1 VQPQIPSD
9 NSGPDEISE
18 IQILLN
24 YLPGTIRQHI
34 DRQIF
39 DDLVEIVVDLNRPVQ
54 LRFPGDYVLL
64 PHHATQGD
72 LEFIV
77 QRVGLFRSDNRAGI
91 EGTLHRI
98 SAIRNRYQDLVGVTM
113 RVGRHL
119 AGVADSLQPTLA
131 RGESLLIL
139 GPPGSGKTT
148 LLRDLTR
155 IASTDLRRRVV
166 VVDTSNEIGGDG
178 NVPHPAIGTAR
189 RIQVP
194 DRADQYR
201 LLLEAVQ
208 NHTPEVVIIDEIGT
222 KAEAESADQHR
233 LLLEAVQNHTPEV
246 VIIDEIGTKAEAES
260 AASIAERG
268 VQLIATAHG
277 HRLLNLVKNAE
288 LNLLVGGVHTV
299 THSEATMAVA
309 GIVGARSAGRAST
322 QERIKDPTFNVVVE
336 LVPDAERTMRLYDTL
351 AAVDDL
357 LEGNQPTPSYLLST
371 CITVEALRASF
382 ADSSAINVRRFRR
395 QVDWYAELLDDPST
409 TEG

>member
-9 NSGPDEISE
+9 TSGPDEISE

-39 DDLVEIVVDLNRPVQ
+39 DNLVEIVVDLHRPVQ

-64 PHHATQGD
+64 PHHATQAD

-98 SAIRNRYQDLVGVTM
+98 SAIRNRYQDLVGVTL

-131 RGESLLIL
+131 REESLLIL

-194 DRADQYR
+194 DR
-201 LLLEAVQ
+201 
-208 NHTPEVVIIDEIGT
+208 
-222 KAEAESADQHR
+222 ADQHR

-299 THSEATMAVA
+299 THGEATMAVA

-322 QERIKDPTFNVVVE
+322 QERIKDPTFNVVIE
-336 LVPDAERTMRLYDTL
+336 LATDAERTMRLYET
-351 AAVDDL
+351 AKAVDEL

-371 CITVEALRASF
+371 RITVGALRATF
-382 ADSSAINVRRFRR
+382 VDSSAINVRRFRR

>member
-1 VQPQIPSD
+1 MQPQIPSD
-9 NSGPDEISE
+9 HSGPDEISE

-155 IASTDLRRRVV
+155 IASTDLRRRVI

-178 NVPHPAIGTAR
+178 NVPHPAFGTAR

-194 DRADQYR
+194 DRADQY
-201 LLLEAVQ
+201 
-208 NHTPEVVIIDEIGT
+208 
-222 KAEAESADQHR
+222 R

>member
-222 KAEAESADQHR
+222 KAEAESA
-233 LLLEAVQNHTPEV
+233 
-246 VIIDEIGTKAEAES
+246 
-260 AASIAERG
+260 ASIAERG

>member
-1 VQPQIPSD
+1 MQPQIPSD
-9 NSGPDEISE
+9 TSGPDEISE

-39 DDLVEIVVDLNRPVQ
+39 DNLVEIVVDLHRPVQ

-64 PHHATQGD
+64 PHHATQAD

-98 SAIRNRYQDLVGVTM
+98 SAIRNRYQDLVGVTL

-131 RGESLLIL
+131 REESLLIL

-194 DRADQYR
+194 DR
-201 LLLEAVQ
+201 
-208 NHTPEVVIIDEIGT
+208 
-222 KAEAESADQHR
+222 ADQHR

-299 THSEATMAVA
+299 THGEATMAVA

-322 QERIKDPTFNVVVE
+322 QERIKDPTFNVVIE
-336 LVPDAERTMRLYDTL
+336 LATDAERTMRLYET
-351 AAVDDL
+351 AKAVDEL

-371 CITVEALRASF
+371 RITVGALRATF
-382 ADSSAINVRRFRR
+382 VDSSAINVRRFRR

>member
-1 VQPQIPSD
+1 MQPQIPSD

-222 KAEAESADQHR
+222 KAEAESA
-233 LLLEAVQNHTPEV
+233 
-246 VIIDEIGTKAEAES
+246 
-260 AASIAERG
+260 ASIAERG

>member
-1 VQPQIPSD
+1 MHPQIRAGT
-9 NSGPDEISE
+9 SGVGETSE

-24 YLPGTIRQHI
+24 HLPGTIRRHI
-34 DRQIF
+34 AREIF
-39 DDLVEIVVDLNRPVQ
+39 GDLVEIVIDLNRQVQ

-64 PHHATQGD
+64 PHHATQTD

-131 RGESLLIL
+131 REESLLIL
-139 GPPGSGKTT
+139 GPPGSGKST

-155 IASTDLRRRVV
+155 IASTDLRRRVI

-178 NVPHPAIGTAR
+178 NVPHPAVRTAR

-194 DRADQYR
+194 DR
-201 LLLEAVQ
+201 
-208 NHTPEVVIIDEIGT
+208 
-222 KAEAESADQHR
+222 ADQHR

-277 HRLLNLVKNAE
+277 HRLLNLVKHAG
-288 LNLLVGGVHTV
+288 LNLLVGGAHTG

-309 GIVGARSAGRAST
+309 GIVGARSAGRART
-322 QERIKDPTFNVVVE
+322 Q
-336 LVPDAERTMRLYDTL
+336 
-351 AAVDDL
+351 
-357 LEGNQPTPSYLLST
+357 
-371 CITVEALRASF
+371 
-382 ADSSAINVRRFRR
+382 
-395 QVDWYAELLDDPST
+395 
-409 TEG
+409 

>member
-9 NSGPDEISE
+9 NCGPDEISE

-222 KAEAESADQHR
+222 KAEAESA
-233 LLLEAVQNHTPEV
+233 
-246 VIIDEIGTKAEAES
+246 
-260 AASIAERG
+260 ASIAERG

>member
-1 VQPQIPSD
+1 MQPQIPSD

-222 KAEAESADQHR
+222 KAEAESA
-233 LLLEAVQNHTPEV
+233 
-246 VIIDEIGTKAEAES
+246 
-260 AASIAERG
+260 ASIAERG

-299 THSEATMAVA
+299 THGEATMAVA

>member
-1 VQPQIPSD
+1 MQPQIPSD

-34 DRQIF
+34 DPQIF
-39 DDLVEIVVDLNRPVQ
+39 ADLVEIVVDLNRPVQ

-222 KAEAESADQHR
+222 KAEAESA
-233 LLLEAVQNHTPEV
+233 
-246 VIIDEIGTKAEAES
+246 
-260 AASIAERG
+260 ASIAERG

>member
-1 VQPQIPSD
+1 M
-9 NSGPDEISE
+9 
-18 IQILLN
+18 
-24 YLPGTIRQHI
+24 
-34 DRQIF
+34 
-39 DDLVEIVVDLNRPVQ
+39 VDLNRPVQ

-64 PHHATQGD
+64 PHNATQAD
-72 LEFIV
+72 LEFIL
-77 QRVGLFRSDNRAGI
+77 QRVGFFRSDNRAGI

-119 AGVADSLQPTLA
+119 PGVADPLQPTLA

-166 VVDTSNEIGGDG
+166 LVDTSNEIGGDG

-194 DRADQYR
+194 DRADQ
-201 LLLEAVQ
+201 
-208 NHTPEVVIIDEIGT
+208 
-222 KAEAESADQHR
+222 HR
-233 LLLEAVQNHTPEV
+233 LLLEAVQNHTPDV
-246 VIIDEIGTKAEAES
+246 VVIDEIGMKEEAES
-260 AASIAERG
+260 VASIAERG

-277 HRLLNLVKNAE
+277 HTLLNLIKNAA
-288 LNLLVGGVHTV
+288 LNLLIGGVRTV

-309 GIVGARSAGRAST
+309 DIVGAHSAGRASA

-336 LVPDAERTMRLYDTL
+336 LVPDAEHTMRLYET
-351 AAVDDL
+351 AEAVDDL
-357 LEGNQPTPSYLLST
+357 LEGKQPTPSYLLSAR
-371 CITVEALRASF
+371 ITVEALRATF
-382 ADSSAINVRRFRR
+382 ADSSAINVGRFRK
-395 QVDWYAELLDDPST
+395 QVDWYAELLDDPT
-409 TEG
+409 TSEGAPRDDWG

>member
-39 DDLVEIVVDLNRPVQ
+39 DNLVEIVVDLHRPVQ

-64 PHHATQGD
+64 PHHATQAD

-98 SAIRNRYQDLVGVTM
+98 SAIRNRYQDLVGVTL

-131 RGESLLIL
+131 REESLLIL

-194 DRADQYR
+194 DR
-201 LLLEAVQ
+201 
-208 NHTPEVVIIDEIGT
+208 
-222 KAEAESADQHR
+222 ADQHR

-299 THSEATMAVA
+299 THGEATMAVA

-322 QERIKDPTFNVVVE
+322 QERIKDPTFNVVIE
-336 LVPDAERTMRLYDTL
+336 LATDAERTMRLYET
-351 AAVDDL
+351 AKAVDEL

-371 CITVEALRASF
+371 RITVGALRATF
-382 ADSSAINVRRFRR
+382 VDSSAINVRRFRR

>member
-1 VQPQIPSD
+1 MHPQIPAGD
-9 NSGPDEISE
+9 SGPGEISE
-18 IQILLN
+18 IPILLT
-24 YLPGTIRQHI
+24 YLPGTIRRHI
-34 DRQIF
+34 DRRIV
-39 DDLVEIVVDLNRPVQ
+39 DDLVEIVVDLHRPVQ

-64 PHHATQGD
+64 PHDATQAD
-72 LEFIV
+72 LEFVV

-98 SAIRNRYQDLVGVTM
+98 SAIRNRYQDLVGLTM

-119 AGVADSLQPTLA
+119 PGVADPLQPTLT

-155 IASTDLRRRVV
+155 IASTVLRRRVV

-208 NHTPEVVIIDEIGT
+208 NHTPEVVVIDEIGT
-222 KAEAESADQHR
+222 KVEAES
-233 LLLEAVQNHTPEV
+233 V
-246 VIIDEIGTKAEAES
+246 
-260 AASIAERG
+260 ASIAERG

-288 LNLLVGGVHTV
+288 LSLLIGGVHTV
-299 THSEATMAVA
+299 THHEATTAVA
-309 GIVGARSAGRAST
+309 GIVGARSAGRTSV

-336 LVPDAERTMRLYDTL
+336 LVPDAERTMRLYETTE
-351 AAVDDL
+351 AVDDL
-357 LEGNQPTPSYLLST
+357 LEGNQPTPSYLLSAR
-371 CITVEALRASF
+371 ITVETLRATF
-382 ADSSAINVRRFRR
+382 ADSSVINVRRFRR
-395 QVDWYAELLDDPST
+395 QVDWYAELLDDPTTSEGADASST
-409 TEG
+409 SPVGR

>member
-1 VQPQIPSD
+1 M
-9 NSGPDEISE
+9 GEIAV
-18 IQILLN
+18 LLN
-24 YLPGTIRQHI
+24 YLPGTIRRHI
-34 DRQIF
+34 DRG
-39 DDLVEIVVDLNRPVQ
+39 LLNALLEIVVDLDRQVQ
-54 LRFPGDYVLL
+54 LRFHGDYLLL
-64 PHHATQGD
+64 PHRATQTD

-77 QRVGLFRSDNRAGI
+77 QRVGVFRGDNRAGI

-119 AGVADSLQPTLA
+119 SGVADSLQPALA

-139 GPPGSGKTT
+139 GQPGSGKTT

-155 IASTDLRRRVV
+155 IVSTDLRRRVV

-222 KAEAESADQHR
+222 KEEAGS
-233 LLLEAVQNHTPEV
+233 V
-246 VIIDEIGTKAEAES
+246 
-260 AASIAERG
+260 ASIAERG

-277 HRLLNLVKNAE
+277 RTLLNLIKNTE
-288 LNLLVGGVHTV
+288 LNVLIGGVHMV
-299 THSEATMAVA
+299 THGEATIAVA
-309 GIVGARSAGRAST
+309 GIVGERSAGRVTS
-322 QERIKDPTFNVVVE
+322 QERIKDPAFQVVVE
-336 LVPDAERTMRLYDTL
+336 VTPDAERTMRLYET
-351 AAVDDL
+351 AEAVDDL
-357 LEGNQPTPSYLLST
+357 LEGNQPTPTYLLSAR
-371 CITVEALRASF
+371 ITVEALRASF
-382 ADSSAINVRRFRR
+382 ADPLAIDARRFRR
-395 QVDWYAELLDDPST
+395 QVDWYAEELDDPSR
-409 TEG
+409 TEGVTPETQHGGMMLAAMAGPDTGKASHPLEKQIPLLFVDEAEDAFGE

>member
-1 VQPQIPSD
+1 MDQT
-9 NSGPDEISE
+9 SGDAGAGEISE
-18 IQILLN
+18 IQVLLN
-24 YLPGTIRQHI
+24 YLPGTIRPHI
-34 DRQIF
+34 DRGIL
-39 DDLVEIVVDLNRPVQ
+39 DSLVEIVVDLHRPVQ

-64 PHHATQGD
+64 PHHVTQAD

-77 QRVGLFRSDNRAGI
+77 QRVGLFRSDNRTGI

-113 RVGRHL
+113 RVGRHRPG
-119 AGVADSLQPTLA
+119 AADPLRPTLA

-178 NVPHPAIGTAR
+178 NVPHLAIGTAR

-194 DRADQYR
+194 DR
-201 LLLEAVQ
+201 
-208 NHTPEVVIIDEIGT
+208 
-222 KAEAESADQHR
+222 ADQHR

-246 VIIDEIGTKAEAES
+246 VVIDEIGTKAEAES
-260 AASIAERG
+260 VASIAERG

-288 LNLLVGGVHTV
+288 LNLLIGGVHTV
-299 THSEATMAVA
+299 THGEATMAVA
-309 GIVGARSAGRAST
+309 GIVGVRSAERANVL
-322 QERIKDPTFNVVVE
+322 ERIKDPTFNVVVE
-336 LVPDAERTMRLYDTL
+336 LVPDAERTMRLYET
-351 AAVDDL
+351 AEAVDEL
-357 LEGNQPTPSYLLST
+357 LEGNDPTPIYLLST
-371 CITVEALRASF
+371 RITVEALQATF

-395 QVDWYAELLDDPST
+395 QVDWYAELFDDLT
-409 TEG
+409 TSGGAIENRQDRHTRGAEE

>member
-1 VQPQIPSD
+1 MHPQIRAGT
-9 NSGPDEISE
+9 SGVGETSE

-24 YLPGTIRQHI
+24 HLPGTIRRHI
-34 DRQIF
+34 AREIF
-39 DDLVEIVVDLNRPVQ
+39 DDLVEIVIDLNRQVQ

-64 PHHATQGD
+64 PHHATQAD

-77 QRVGLFRSDNRAGI
+77 QRVGLFRNDNRAGI

-119 AGVADSLQPTLA
+119 PGVAEPLQPTLA

-208 NHTPEVVIIDEIGT
+208 NHTPEVVVIDEIGT
-222 KAEAESADQHR
+222 KAEAES
-233 LLLEAVQNHTPEV
+233 V
-246 VIIDEIGTKAEAES
+246 
-260 AASIAERG
+260 ASIAERG

-277 HRLLNLVKNAE
+277 HALRNLVKNAE
-288 LNLLVGGVHTV
+288 LNLLIGGVHTI
-299 THSEATMAVA
+299 THNEATIAVA
-309 GIVGARSAGRAST
+309 GIIDARSAGRASV

-336 LVPDAERTMRLYDTL
+336 LVPDAERTMRLYET
-351 AAVDDL
+351 AEAVDDL
-357 LEGNQPTPSYLLST
+357 LEGTQPTPSYLLST
-371 CITVEALRASF
+371 RITVEALRATL

-395 QVDWYAELLDDPST
+395 QVDWYADLLDSST
-409 TEG
+409 TTGSMPQDEGR